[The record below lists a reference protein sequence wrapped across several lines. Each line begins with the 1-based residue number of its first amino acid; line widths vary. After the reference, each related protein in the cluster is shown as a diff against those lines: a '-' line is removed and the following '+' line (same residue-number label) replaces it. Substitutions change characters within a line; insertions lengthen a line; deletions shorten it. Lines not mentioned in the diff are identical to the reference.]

1 MDASHALS
9 QSRAQSVQGARAAT
23 VGIQGFNNERA
34 ADFWLHKYG
43 TPCPFF
49 NALENVHVAPG
60 SAGSGAGGSGAF
72 ALPPAGRSTTVGFG
86 RGGVSSNQLRRAS
99 QTGAIAA
106 SSRALNAKSMKRKV
120 GEEVKAGAKLTL
132 YDPECRNQPIKVEKV
147 TYKRREG
154 KGVVGRLRGEV
165 GRGGEE
171 RKEERG
177 GEQEEGEEE
186 EYGEDEDFELDIP
199 GREGGEAKEGDT
211 VEVKAP
217 PVRPPMPFALTP
229 DVLKKGK
236 NGLKD
241 GGGASTS
248 PIDGKPLSPM
258 RPAGPFGGALT
269 PADLMKGKA
278 GLGKKNIGLT
288 IDSAGG
294 GGDDKYLP
302 KSPLNLKSKLLK
314 NALDKG
320 KAKLKKQDWKK
331 EEEGGR
337 EGGEGDLR
345 KRR

>member
-1 MDASHALS
+1 MDPLETSTNSVHLSVASSASPPLSPRSPFGASRRLDASHALS

-154 KGVVGRLRGEV
+154 KGDRREAWKGGGEV
-165 GRGGEE
+165 YPHESSYTFIYLHILSYTVIYP
-171 RKEERG
+171 
-177 GEQEEGEEE
+177 QMPLYTFIYTHILQNNQYY
-186 EYGEDEDFELDIP
+186 EYE
-199 GREGGEAKEGDT
+199 
-211 VEVKAP
+211 
-217 PVRPPMPFALTP
+217 
-229 DVLKKGK
+229 
-236 NGLKD
+236 
-241 GGGASTS
+241 S
-248 PIDGKPLSPM
+248 
-258 RPAGPFGGALT
+258 
-269 PADLMKGKA
+269 
-278 GLGKKNIGLT
+278 
-288 IDSAGG
+288 
-294 GGDDKYLP
+294 
-302 KSPLNLKSKLLK
+302 
-314 NALDKG
+314 
-320 KAKLKKQDWKK
+320 
-331 EEEGGR
+331 
-337 EGGEGDLR
+337 
-345 KRR
+345 